1 MIFKFLILSDEVDD
15 FAREISID
23 SEATFLE
30 LNDAILESV
39 NYTKDQMT
47 SFFICEDDWEKKTE
61 ITLMEMDTNFEDDS
75 WVMAETRLSELLED
89 EKQRLIFVFDNMTE
103 RSFFM
108 ELREIVPGKNLDKAI
123 CSKSKGNPPTQ
134 LMDFDELEKTS
145 NNTDTGL
152 GENFYGD
159 ESFDPAELDEEG
171 YNDLD
176 MTEGNNSFND
186 Y

>member
-103 RSFFM
+103 RSFLWNY
-108 ELREIVPGKNLDKAI
+108 E
-123 CSKSKGNPPTQ
+123 KS
-134 LMDFDELEKTS
+134 S
-145 NNTDTGL
+145 R
-152 GENFYGD
+152 
-159 ESFDPAELDEEG
+159 
-171 YNDLD
+171 
-176 MTEGNNSFND
+176 
-186 Y
+186 

>member
-108 ELREIVPGKNLDKAI
+108 ELREIIPGKNLDKAV
-123 CSKSKGNPPTQ
+123 CSKSLGSAPAQ
-134 LMDFDELEKTS
+134 LMTFDELDKTPGS
-145 NNTDTGL
+145 TDIGL

-159 ESFDPAELDEEG
+159 ESFDPSELDDEG

-176 MTEGNNSFND
+176 ISEDNGSFNE